1 MGHGRRN
8 NGKRSLMITGLLTF
22 LFFFAIIGCVLYGRK
37 LIRTEKVDAVFG
49 NPERAQGGIHWVI
62 VGSSFLLLVWLY
74 YSWDIAKSFFPKSA
88 NELCQ
93 VGKVNESLL
102 SLKYLFPIDER
113 QLKSTSVI
121 ETESENLN
129 KITIEIEKSGIENQ
143 DKSNLLNFVSQ
154 TKNTIPLLTNEQL
167 LNNDTR
173 EQIKL
178 INKKII
184 NLTENFKRS
193 DYPNESTEQ
202 ELERIEAAKE
212 EGSWKASSTSI
223 ENTIEIP
230 FIPKT
235 KRGLKFQA
243 AATELNL
250 ISDEFFELKNHNE
263 QYTSA
268 LEKLKKEIKDY
279 RSNLSSS
286 KEISSSLA
294 KDILKIARRIEYASI
309 FPPNTLDDMQASI
322 INFDNLQKKEQG
334 GLRWVDLLLF
344 PSGTII
350 SSGPSCSEQGS
361 GRWLPKPSD
370 TLNKFTLMLN
380 PNVGYKQ
387 IPLIWY
393 EMMDVSKIIGFLIP
407 DWFADILPGE
417 YPVHDEQGEV
427 KPNFKSKVLSFV
439 TGDFNLFKIPIPT
452 GHIWDSFLRVFL
464 GLVAGIIVGVPLGL
478 FMGLN
483 RFAKGF
489 FDPLIELYRP
499 VPPLAW
505 APLVISVLG
514 IDNLGKVFLLFMV
527 SLSIM
532 IISARAGAS
541 GTQLS
546 KIHAAHSLG
555 ASKWQILRHVIFPNS
570 LPEILTGIRVA
581 TGMCWGTLVAAEFLA
596 GTTGVG
602 FVENV
607 AKKYFQY
614 EVIWIT
620 IFIMGMLGLIFD
632 ITIRKIIDK
641 TIPWRGKG

>member
-1 MGHGRRN
+1 
-8 NGKRSLMITGLLTF
+8 MITAFLTF
-22 LFFFAIIGCVLYGRK
+22 LFFFAIIGCILYGRK
-37 LIRTEKVDAVFG
+37 LIRTEKIDAVFG
-49 NPERAQGGIHWVI
+49 NPERAKGGIHWVI

-74 YSWDIAKSFFPKSA
+74 YSWDIAKSFFPRSA

-102 SLKYLFPIDER
+102 SLKYLFPIEER

-121 ETESENLN
+121 KTETENLN
-129 KITIEIEKSGIENQ
+129 KILLEIDKSDKVNSQ
-143 DKSNLLNFVSQ
+143 DKIKLFDFINES
-154 TKNTIPLLTNEQL
+154 KNSIPLLTNEKL
-167 LNNDTR
+167 LNNETKRKIGIITD
-173 EQIKL
+173 K
-178 INKKII
+178 IN
-184 NLTENFKRS
+184 NLTDNFTRN
-193 DYPNESTEQ
+193 DYPNESPE
-202 ELERIEAAKE
+202 EEIKRIDAAKK
-212 EGSWKASSTSI
+212 EGNWSASSTSI

-230 FIPKT
+230 SIPKT

-243 AATELNL
+243 ASVELNS
-250 ISDEFFELKNHNE
+250 ISDEFFELRNHNE
-263 QYTSA
+263 QYSS
-268 LEKLKKEIKDY
+268 LVKNVKNGIKDF
-279 RSNLSSS
+279 RSQLDSSE
-286 KEISSSLA
+286 EISSSFA
-294 KDILKIARRIEYASI
+294 KDILKIVRRIEYASI
-309 FPPNTLDDMQASI
+309 FPPNTLKDMQESI
-322 INFDNLQKKEQG
+322 ENFDKTQKKEQG
-334 GLRWVDLLLF
+334 GLRWVDILLF

-370 TLNKFTLMLN
+370 TVNKFALMLN
-380 PNVGYKQ
+380 PNVGFKQ

-393 EMMDVSKIIGFLIP
+393 EMMDVSKIVGFIFP
-407 DWFADILPGE
+407 DWIADILPGE
-417 YPVHDEQGEV
+417 YPVHNERGEI

-439 TGDFNLFKIPIPT
+439 TGDFKLFKIPIPT

-555 ASKWQILRHVIFPNS
+555 ASRWQILRHVIFPNS

>member
-1 MGHGRRN
+1 
-8 NGKRSLMITGLLTF
+8 MITGFLTF
-22 LFFFAIIGCVLYGRK
+22 VFFFAIVGCVLYGRK
-37 LIRTEKVDAVFG
+37 LIKTEKVDAVFG
-49 NPERAQGGIHWVI
+49 NPERAQGGLHWVI
-62 VGSSFLLLVWLY
+62 VGSSFLLLIWLY
-74 YSWDIAKSFFPKSA
+74 YSWDMAKSFFPKSA

-93 VGKVNESLL
+93 VAKIDESLL
-102 SLKYLFPIDER
+102 SLKYLFPIKER

-121 ETESENLN
+121 KNEKKNLDKIILFIEGSKDIEDQN
-129 KITIEIEKSGIENQ
+129 KNK
-143 DKSNLLNFVSQ
+143 LLNFVVQ
-154 TKNTIPLLTNEQL
+154 TKNTIPLLTDENL
-167 LNNDTR
+167 LENQTK
-173 EQIKL
+173 EQINL
-178 INKKII
+178 ITKKIN
-184 NLTENFKRS
+184 NLANNFIKK
-193 DYPNESTEQ
+193 DHPYEKPEDETK
-202 ELERIEAAKE
+202 RIELAKQ
-212 EGSWKASSTSI
+212 EGNWGASSTSLD
-223 ENTIEIP
+223 NAVEIP
-230 FIPKT
+230 SIPKT
-235 KRGLKFQA
+235 RKGLKFQA
-243 AATELNL
+243 AAEELNI
-250 ISDEFFELKNHNE
+250 ISDEFFELRNHNA
-263 QYTSA
+263 QYAAA
-268 LEKLKKEIKDY
+268 LENLKNEIKEF
-279 RSNLSSS
+279 RSKFDDSN
-286 KEISSSLA
+286 EITSSLA

-309 FPPNTLDDMQASI
+309 FPPQTLIEMQASI
-322 INFDNLQKKEQG
+322 VNFDNLQKKEQG
-334 GLRWVDLLLF
+334 GLKWVDFFFF
-344 PSGTII
+344 PSGTIL
-350 SSGPSCSEQGS
+350 SSGPSCTEQGS

-370 TLNKFTLMLN
+370 TLNKFVLMLN
-380 PNVGYKQ
+380 PNVGFKQ

-393 EMMDVSKIIGFLIP
+393 EMMDVGKIIGFVLP
-407 DWFADILPGE
+407 DWIADILPGE
-417 YPVHDEQGEV
+417 YPVHNQKGEI
-427 KPNFKSKVLSFV
+427 KSNFKSKVLNVV
-439 TGDFNLFKIPIPT
+439 TGDFELFKIPIPT

-464 GLVAGIIVGVPLGL
+464 GLVTGIIVGVPLGL
-478 FMGLN
+478 YMGLN

-514 IDNLGKVFLLFMV
+514 IDNFGKVFLLFMV

-555 ASKWQILRHVIFPNS
+555 ASKWQILRYVIFPNS

-620 IFIMGMLGLIFD
+620 IFIMGMLGLLFD

>member
-1 MGHGRRN
+1 
-8 NGKRSLMITGLLTF
+8 MITGFLTF
-22 LFFFAIIGCVLYGRK
+22 VFFFAIVGCILYGRK
-37 LIRTEKVDAVFG
+37 LIKTEKVDAVFG
-49 NPERAQGGIHWVI
+49 NPERAQGGLHWVI

-74 YSWDIAKSFFPKSA
+74 YSWDMAKSFFPKSA

-93 VGKVNESLL
+93 VGKIDESLL
-102 SLKYLFPIDER
+102 SLKYLFPIEER

-121 ETESENLN
+121 ETETKNLN
-129 KITIEIEKSGIENQ
+129 EIILLIEKSNDVENEN
-143 DKSNLLNFVSQ
+143 KNKLLDFVIQ
-154 TKNTIPLLTNEQL
+154 TKNTIPLLTNENL
-167 LNNDTR
+167 LENETK
-173 EQIKL
+173 EQINS
-178 INKKII
+178 ITKKIN
-184 NLTENFKRS
+184 NLANNFVKK
-193 DYPNESTEQ
+193 DYPYEKPEDETN
-202 ELERIEAAKE
+202 RIELARQ
-212 EGSWKASSTSI
+212 EGNWGASSTSLD
-223 ENTIEIP
+223 NAVEIP
-230 FIPKT
+230 SIPKT
-235 KRGLKFQA
+235 KKGLKFQA
-243 AATELNL
+243 AAEELNI
-250 ISDEFFELKNHNE
+250 ISDEFFELRNHNA
-263 QYTSA
+263 QYAVA
-268 LEKLKKEIKDY
+268 LENLKNEIKEF
-279 RSNLSSS
+279 RSKFDDSNEITSSF
-286 KEISSSLA
+286 A

-309 FPPNTLDDMQASI
+309 FPPQTLIEMQASI
-322 INFDNLQKKEQG
+322 VNFDSLQKKEQG
-334 GLRWVDLLLF
+334 GLKWVDFFLF
-344 PSGTII
+344 PSGTIM
-350 SSGPSCSEQGS
+350 SSGPSCTEQGS

-370 TLNKFTLMLN
+370 TLNKFALMLN
-380 PNVGYKQ
+380 PNVGFKQ

-393 EMMDVSKIIGFLIP
+393 EMMDVGKIIGFVLP
-407 DWFADILPGE
+407 DWIADILPGQ
-417 YPVHDEQGEV
+417 YPVHNEKGEI
-427 KPNFKSKVLSFV
+427 KPNFKSKVLNVV
-439 TGDFNLFKIPIPT
+439 TGNFELFKIPIPT

-464 GLVAGIIVGVPLGL
+464 GLVTGIIVGVPLGL
-478 FMGLN
+478 YMGLN

-514 IDNLGKVFLLFMV
+514 IDNFGKVFLLFMV

-555 ASKWQILRHVIFPNS
+555 ASKWQILRYVIFPNS

-620 IFIMGMLGLIFD
+620 IFIMGMLGLLFD